1 MRKAKNAQ
9 PWTRRKLHRFRK
21 QREQVW
27 AEERAEE
34 QAFQRWLDASARRM
48 NKMTEGCRGAV

>member
-1 MRKAKNAQ
+1 MKKAKVGQ

-21 QREQVW
+21 KREQVW

-34 QAFQRWLDASARRM
+34 QSFQRWLDATDQRM
-48 NKMTEGCRGAV
+48 SKMTEGCRGTV